1 MIFRDGFKI
10 DDRFA
15 VILLFLFSLCI
26 FLIFMSNHLDDWD
39 SVQFALAIHDFDI
52 TKHQPHP
59 PGYAAYIIMAKL
71 SYLLVKNDILA
82 LTLLSATFGSL
93 TIVFTYLLARQLFNS
108 QIALLASILLFINPA
123 LLIFSIVAMNDVV
136 AVCFIVMASF
146 FLLKGYEN
154 KKLFLVGALIAGFGV
169 GVRPQNI
176 PIFMFVFVYSFFRV
190 NGIKLKIYS
199 VLFFFSGALIWLIPV
214 IWTHGFLK
222 YIDMGSRQFSWGKP
236 LRMSFDFM
244 GLLKNYDLLTQGWH
258 LLFLVLL
265 IISIIMLCKVIA
277 GYGLKGTMERLKN
290 KKIIY
295 TGNAYLLSWFV
306 IATITQLFFYHLY
319 ISRYIITSL
328 IPLVIIFSCA
338 ICHLFKSL
346 NSEQAKRV
354 IAVMLALCIVYTG
367 AKTIHQ
373 AYCLKAIAPSPVQAA
388 VYIKE
393 RFNKD
398 EVAIIMG
405 SQGSHSLKHFQ
416 YYLNGYRLFYGGV
429 EELNKNLIKISKI
442 PDIKWVV
449 STLDLG
455 INNGNKLI
463 FCRDKDIYPKH
474 EKTSLYVQSLPTN
487 NIFCFWKRGFFG
499 LEVQKDGSNK
509 RWCSQKGVLVLHNM
523 TKDSLPIEISMELAS
538 GYKEYSELIIK
549 SKYFEEKLQINNK
562 PQLYKKSFTLPPGSN
577 EIEFKSNAKRVY
589 APKDPRFLYFK
600 VFNFSMMI

>member
-10 DDRFA
+10 DDRLVAIF
-15 VILLFLFSLCI
+15 LFLFSLCM

-71 SYLLVKNDILA
+71 LYMLVKNDILA

-108 QIALLASILLFINPA
+108 QIALLASILLFINPT
-123 LLIFSIVAMNDVV
+123 LFIFSIVAMNDVV

-199 VLFFFSGALIWLIPV
+199 LLVSFLGALIWLIPV

-222 YIDMGSRQFSWGKP
+222 YIEMGSGQFSWGQTG
-236 LRMSFDFM
+236 RMSFDFM
-244 GLLKNYDLLTQGWH
+244 GLLKNYDLLTRGWH
-258 LLFLVLL
+258 LLFLFLL
-265 IISIIMLCKVIA
+265 IISIIVLCKVIA
-277 GYGLKGTMERLKN
+277 GYGLKDATEKLKD

-328 IPLVIIFSCA
+328 IPLVIMFSCA
-338 ICHLFKSL
+338 TCHLFKSL
-346 NSEQAKRV
+346 NSEQAKRA

-373 AYCLKAIAPSPVQAA
+373 AYCLKTIEPSPVQAA

-405 SQGSHSLKHFQ
+405 SHPLRHFQ

-429 EELNKNLIKISKI
+429 KELNKNLIKISKI
-442 PDIKWVV
+442 SDIKWVV
-449 STLDLG
+449 SSLDLG
-455 INNGNKLI
+455 TNNGNKLI

-474 EKTSLYVQSLPTN
+474 EKTSLYVHSLPTN
-487 NIFCFWKRGFFG
+487 NIFCYWKKGFFN
-499 LEVQKDGSNK
+499 LEVQKDGGNK
-509 RWCSQKGVLVLHNM
+509 RWCSQKGLLVLHNM
-523 TKDSLPIEISMELAS
+523 TKDSVLIEISMELAS
-538 GYKEYSELIIK
+538 GYKEFSELIIK
-549 SKYFEEKLQINNK
+549 SKFFEEKLKINNK
-562 PQLYKKSFTLPPGSN
+562 PQFYKKSFTLPPGSN
-577 EIEFKSNAKRVY
+577 EIEFKSNAKKVY
-589 APKDPRFLYFK
+589 APKDPRSLYFK
-600 VFNFSMMI
+600 VFDFSMII

>member
-1 MIFRDGFKI
+1 MIFKDGFKI
-10 DDRFA
+10 DDRLA
-15 VILLFLFSLCI
+15 VIFLFLFSLCM

-39 SVQFALAIHDFDI
+39 SIQFALAIHDFDI

-82 LTLLSATFGSL
+82 LTLLSSIFGSI

-108 QIALLASILLFINPA
+108 QTALLASILLFINPA
-123 LLIFSIVAMNDVV
+123 LFIFSIVAMNDVV
-136 AVCFIVMASF
+136 AVCFIVIASF

-154 KKLFLVGALIAGFGV
+154 KILFLVGALIAGFGV

-176 PIFMFVFVYSFFRV
+176 PIFMFVFVYSFFRI

-199 VLFFFSGALIWLIPV
+199 LLFSFSGAIIWLIPV
-214 IWTHGFLK
+214 IWTHGFFK
-222 YIDMGSRQFSWGKP
+222 YIDMGYRQFSWGKP
-236 LRMSFDFM
+236 SRMSFDFM
-244 GLLKNYDLLTQGWH
+244 GILRNYELLTQGWH

-277 GYGLKGTMERLKN
+277 GYGLKDTMERLK
-290 KKIIY
+290 KKEIIY
-295 TGNAYLLSWFV
+295 TGNAYLLSWFL

-328 IPLVIIFSCA
+328 IPLVIMFSCA

-354 IAVMLALCIVYTG
+354 IAVMLALCIIYTG

-373 AYCLKAIAPSPVQAA
+373 AYCLKSIEPSPVQAT
-388 VYIKE
+388 VYINE

-398 EVAIIMG
+398 EVAIITV
-405 SQGSHSLKHFQ
+405 SHPLRHFQ
-416 YYLNGYRLFYGGV
+416 YYLKGYRLFYGGA

-442 PDIKWVV
+442 KDIKWVV

-463 FCRDKDIYPKH
+463 FFRDKDIYPKH
-474 EKTSLYVQSLPTN
+474 EKTSLYIYSLSTN
-487 NIFCFWKRGFFG
+487 NIFCFWEKGFSD

-509 RWCSQKGVLVLHNM
+509 RWCSKKGVLVLHNM
-523 TKDSLPIEISMELAS
+523 TKNSLPIELSMELAA

-562 PQLYKKSFTLPPGSN
+562 PQFYKKSITLLPGYN
-577 EIEFKSNAKRVY
+577 EIEFKSNAKKVY

-600 VFNFSMMI
+600 VLNFSMMI